1 MLATTL
7 NDRYRLV
14 SELGQGGMGAVYRAY
29 DTLLEREVAVKILS
43 AANLGTEGRA
53 RLIQEARTTAQ
64 LNHPNIV
71 TIFDAGEANGAPF
84 IVMEYIQGVSL
95 HEQPPASTVE
105 AVLAARQVCEAL
117 AHAHAHGLIHRDLKP
132 ENVLL
137 TSSGVIK
144 LVDFG
149 LAHSMASRLTAEG
162 ALVGTV
168 FYLAPEQALGKPL
181 DGRTDLYALGVML
194 YEWAAGR
201 LPFRG
206 DDALAVVS
214 QHLHAPV
221 VPPSTYNA
229 SVSPALDALIVQMM
243 SKDPNQRPANA
254 MAARQALEELDVQ
267 AASGG
272 SEPAAELSTL
282 NQLVLGRLVGRAREL
297 HDAKLIWQ
305 RALAGHGAEPV
316 LLLSGEPGIGKT
328 RLARELATYAEVTG
342 GVVLTGECYAEGS
355 APYAPIARII
365 RAGLALIRQSSQATA
380 VGDFGEPG
388 RAAAEPLPA
397 LVLAD
402 LLTLAP
408 DLRASYPDITANP
421 PLDPQGEQQRLF
433 ESVVALCAALSQ
445 RRPLL
450 LIVEDGH
457 WADGGSLFLLRHLAR
472 RARSLRLLILLTYR
486 EEAIAE
492 TCCLDGV
499 LLDLARERLATRIK
513 LSRLTHD
520 QTADLLHV
528 MFGGDISA
536 SFLDDLFNETEGN
549 PFFIEEV
556 CKSLVEEGKLVCDAG
571 RWRRT
576 TDETLHI
583 PQNVRMAVQ
592 ARLRNLPA
600 AAQDILLLAAIIGRE
615 FAFDTLRAASEA
627 NEDALIEALEQAVRA
642 QLIEEVRSQRRREA
656 AREVFVFA
664 HAFIPL
670 TLRESISSLRRHRL
684 HRRVAAAIETLRP
697 DDFEALAYHYEQG
710 GDEARALANYVRAAD
725 RATCVYA
732 NEEAARFYT
741 EALHLLPEVDM
752 QRFDVLKARA
762 QVYNVMARPD
772 AQAQDVKA
780 MLALC
785 EHLHDE
791 ARLCDALLAEADY
804 KLQINLREVRQPA
817 TRALQIAQRLGDPQR
832 EGHALACLSFDSRV
846 TDLEQGRQELEMAV
860 ARFRQAGRL
869 DKVAQCLHN
878 LAMTF
883 INLRD
888 LAAAERTAEEALAVS
903 RQANDRWQE
912 AISVRRLAAVYNY
925 QRRYDEALRLTEEAL
940 RLHRA
945 LGDRTSESYALG
957 NLGEILCHLRRP
969 EDAERYL
976 RQALEVADAIGT
988 NMAINTAVTQW
999 MWFHYLPCGRYEAGL
1014 NFIGDRIQV
1023 ARNLHSEMLHVFCL
1037 KYQELL
1043 LIFLGAFEDAL
1054 QTNQR
1059 TMQMS
1064 EALSPGL
1071 YRYEHLASQAL
1082 IRGELGEVEKADA
1095 LMAQAQGLL
1104 AADGRHDGRA
1114 ALYALRAWLGWRA
1127 GDPGRIAAAWSD
1139 ARAALAL
1146 LPAGVDDLG
1155 YMMAI
1160 HAAAELHLLAG
1171 QLDEAW
1177 RDAQQALNTL
1187 AAAPSLMWQEA
1198 VLFTC
1203 GRVAQAQGNTT
1214 AAQDYLQRAYERCQ
1228 TVAAETQSPAL
1239 RQAWL
1244 RAPTQRAIAAAYLIS
1259 MSATT
1264 DQPPSPLL
1272 ASGHSSGSA

>member
-29 DTLLEREVAVKILS
+29 DTFLEREVAVKILS

-53 RLIQEARTTAQ
+53 RLIQEARATAQ

-95 HEQPPASTVE
+95 HEQPPASTAE
-105 AVLAARQVCEAL
+105 AVSAAVQVCEAL

-168 FYLAPEQALGKPL
+168 FYLAPEQALGQPL

-194 YEWAAGR
+194 YEWVAGR
-201 LPFRG
+201 LPFSG

-229 SVSPALDALIVQMM
+229 SVSPGLDALIVQLM
-243 SKDPNQRPANA
+243 SKDPHQRPANA
-254 MAARQALEELDVQ
+254 TAARQALEQLDLQ
-267 AASGG
+267 AAPGG
-272 SEPAAELSTL
+272 EPAVELSTL

-305 RALAGHGAEPV
+305 RTMAGQGAEPV

-342 GVVLTGECYAEGS
+342 GVVLTGECYAEGT
-355 APYAPIARII
+355 APYTPIARII
-365 RAGLALIRQSSQATA
+365 RAGLALMRQSSQTTA
-380 VGDFGEPG
+380 ASG
-388 RAAAEPLPA
+388 RAADLLPA

-408 DLRASYPDITANP
+408 DLRASYPEIAANP

-445 RRPLL
+445 RGPLL
-450 LIVEDGH
+450 LIIEDGH

-513 LSRLTHD
+513 LSRLTRD

-528 MFGGDISA
+528 MFGGDVSA

-556 CKSLVEEGKLVCDAG
+556 CKSLVEEGKLICDAG
-571 RWRRT
+571 RWRRN
-576 TDETLHI
+576 TDEALHI

-600 AAQDILLLAAIIGRE
+600 ATQDILLLASIIGRE

-710 GDEARALANYVRAAD
+710 GDEAHALANYVRAAD
-725 RATCVYA
+725 RATRVYA

-741 EALHLLPEVDM
+741 EALHLLPEVDV

-772 AQAQDVKA
+772 AQAQDVQA
-780 MLALC
+780 MLALV

-804 KLQINLREVRQPA
+804 SLQINLREVREPA

-832 EGHALACLSFDSRV
+832 EGHALACLSFDSRM

-860 ARFRQAGRL
+860 ARFREAGRL

-903 RQANDRWQE
+903 RQVNDRWQE

-969 EDAERYL
+969 DDVEHYL

-988 NMAINTAVTQW
+988 SMAINTAVTQW
-999 MWFHYLPCGRYEAGL
+999 MWFYYLPGARYEAGL
-1014 NFIGDRIQV
+1014 NFISERIKV
-1023 ARNLHSEMLHVFCL
+1023 ARQLHNDMLHVLCL

-1043 LIFLGAFEDAL
+1043 LIFLGAFEAAL
-1054 QTNQR
+1054 QTNER
-1059 TMQMS
+1059 RMQMS
-1064 EALSPGL
+1064 EALYPGL
-1071 YRYEHLASQAL
+1071 YRYEHLASRAL
-1082 IRGELGEVEKADA
+1082 IRGELGEVEQADA

-1104 AADGRHDGRA
+1104 AADGRQDAGA
-1114 ALYALRAWLGWRA
+1114 ALGALRARLGWRA
-1127 GDPGRIAAAWSD
+1127 GDPGRIAAALSD
-1139 ARAALAL
+1139 ARAALVQ
-1146 LPAGVDDLG
+1146 LPAAVDDLG

-1177 RDAQQALNTL
+1177 RDAQQALKTL
-1187 AAAPSLMWQEA
+1187 EAAPSLMWQEA

-1203 GRVAQAQGNTT
+1203 SRVAQAQGNMA
-1214 AAQDYLQRAYERCQ
+1214 AAQDYLQCAYERCQ

-1239 RQAWL
+1239 RQSWL
-1244 RAPTQRAIAAAYLIS
+1244 NAPTQRAIAAAHLIS

-1264 DQPPSPLL
+1264 DQPPSPFL
-1272 ASGHSSGSA
+1272 ASGHSSGNA

>member
-1 MLATTL
+1 MWATNL
-7 NDRYRLV
+7 NDRYRLTA
-14 SELGQGGMGAVYRAY
+14 ELGQGGMGIVYRAY

-53 RLIQEARTTAQ
+53 RLIQEARATAQ

-71 TIFDAGEANGAPF
+71 TIFDAGEANGVPF

-95 HEQPPASTVE
+95 HEQPPASAAE
-105 AVLAARQVCEAL
+105 AVSAARQVCEAL

-137 TSSGVIK
+137 TAGGIIK

-149 LAHSMASRLTAEG
+149 LARSLTSRLTAEG

-168 FYLAPEQALGKPL
+168 FYLAPEQALGRPL
-181 DGRTDLYALGVML
+181 DGRADLYALGVML
-194 YEWAAGR
+194 YEWLAGR
-201 LPFRG
+201 LPFSG
-206 DDALAVVS
+206 DDALAVIS

-229 SVSPALDALIVQMM
+229 AVPPGLDALIVQLM
-243 SKDPNQRPANA
+243 SKEPDQRPADA
-254 MAARQALEELDVQ
+254 RRVRQALEQLSMEPMQPGD
-267 AASGG
+267 
-272 SEPAAELSTL
+272 EPAVELSAL

-305 RALAGHGAEPV
+305 RTIAGQGAGPV

-328 RLARELATYAEVTG
+328 RLARELATHAEVTG

-365 RAGLALIRQSSQATA
+365 RAGLALIRQGSQTTA
-380 VGDFGEPG
+380 AG
-388 RAAAEPLPA
+388 RAADPLPS

-408 DLRASYPDITANP
+408 DLRASYPDIAANP

-445 RRPLL
+445 SRPLL
-450 LIVEDGH
+450 LIIEDGH
-457 WADGGSLFLLRHLAR
+457 WADGGTLFLLRHLAR
-472 RARSLRLLILLTYR
+472 RARSLKMLIALTYR
-486 EEAIAE
+486 EEAIVEA
-492 TCCLDGV
+492 CCLDDV
-499 LLDLARERLATRIK
+499 LLDLTRERLATRIK
-513 LSRLTHD
+513 LNRLTRD

-528 MFGGDISA
+528 MFGGDVSA
-536 SFLDDLFNETEGN
+536 SFLGDLFNETEGN

-556 CKSLVEEGKLVCDAG
+556 CKSLVEEGKLICDGG

-576 TDETLHI
+576 TDEALHI

-642 QLIEEVRSQRRREA
+642 QLIKEVRSQRRREA
-656 AREVFVFA
+656 AQEVFVFA

-725 RATCVYA
+725 RATHVYA
-732 NEEAARFYT
+732 NEEAVRFYT
-741 EALHLLPEVDM
+741 EALHLLPEVDV

-762 QVYNVMARPD
+762 HVYNVMARPE

-780 MLALC
+780 MLALV
-785 EHLHDE
+785 EQLHDE

-804 KLQINLREVRQPA
+804 NLQINLREVRKPA

-860 ARFRQAGRL
+860 ARFREAGRL

-888 LAAAERTAEEALAVS
+888 LAAAERAAEEALAVS
-903 RQANDRWQE
+903 RQAHDRWQE
-912 AISVRRLAAVYNY
+912 AISLRRLAAVYNY
-925 QRRYDEALRLTEEAL
+925 QQRYDQALQLTEEAL

-969 EDAERYL
+969 EDAEHYL
-976 RQALEVADAIGT
+976 QQALEVADAIGT

-999 MWFHYLPCGRYEAGL
+999 MWFHYLSSGRYEAGL
-1014 NFIGDRIQV
+1014 NFISERIQV
-1023 ARNLHSEMLHVFCL
+1023 ARHLHSEMLHVLCL

-1043 LIFLGAFEDAL
+1043 LILLGAFEDAL

-1059 TMQMS
+1059 RMQMS
-1064 EALSPGL
+1064 ETLYPGL
-1071 YRYEHLASQAL
+1071 YWYEHLASQAL
-1082 IRGELGEVEKADA
+1082 IRGELGEAKEADA

-1104 AADGRHDGRA
+1104 AADGRHDAGA
-1114 ALYALRAWLGWRA
+1114 ALHALRARLGWRA
-1127 GDPGRIAAAWSD
+1127 GDPGRIAAALSD
-1139 ARAALAL
+1139 AQTAVAL
-1146 LPAGVDDLG
+1146 LPAGVDDVG
-1155 YMMAI
+1155 YIMAI

-1171 QLDEAW
+1171 QLAEAW
-1177 RDAQQALNTL
+1177 CDAQQALNTL
-1187 AAAPSLMWQEA
+1187 EAAPSLMWQEA

-1203 GRVAQAQGNTT
+1203 SRVAHARGEALP
-1214 AAQDYLQRAYERCQ
+1214 AADYLHRAYERCQ
-1228 TVAAETQSPAL
+1228 AVAAETQSPAL

-1244 RAPTQRAIAAAYLIS
+1244 SAPTQRAITAAYLIS
-1259 MSATT
+1259 MSAAT
-1264 DQPPSPLL
+1264 DQPPFPLP
-1272 ASGHSSGSA
+1272 ASGHSSENA